1 VNESRWNLVGGF
13 ELFEETGVVLGEH
26 TKVFP
31 LNTQP
36 QLLAGSFPIDPT
48 NPTTDQW

>member
-1 VNESRWNLVGGF
+1 MTQININKRAYQKPSM
-13 ELFEETGVVLGEH
+13 
-26 TKVFP
+26 KVFP